1 MTISYI
7 EALAAIAT
15 ALAILMTGAW
25 VVQQRTGNSGWVD
38 AIWTFSPGL
47 VGAGSALWP
56 VAGTGD
62 RPHCPSGWATLLAP
76 AFVYWI
82 PVYVTGIPPLEAQM
96 LRSRGDRYRDYQ
108 SRTSRFFP
116 LPPQMGVVKK
126 GVVT

>member
-1 MTISYI
+1 
-7 EALAAIAT
+7 
-15 ALAILMTGAW
+15 
-25 VVQQRTGNSGWVD
+25 
-38 AIWTFSPGL
+38 
-47 VGAGSALWP
+47 
-56 VAGTGD
+56 
-62 RPHCPSGWATLLAP
+62 LLAP

-108 SRTSRFFP
+108 SRTSRFSP